1 MHLERFLNNQIM
13 TAIAIERE
21 TNSYWKLVKNASSE
35 IKLALIARLSKAL
48 VTEAQQKRA
57 KVASLIAD
65 IQANAPVNIP
75 ITDEEIQEEINAVRH
90 GQ

>member
-1 MHLERFLNNQIM
+1 M

-21 TNSYWKLVKNASSE
+21 TNSYWSLVKNASSE
-35 IKLALIARLSKAL
+35 IKLALIARLSNAL
-48 VTEAQQKRA
+48 VTETQQKRTKA
-57 KVASLIAD
+57 ASLIAD

-75 ITDEEIQEEINAVRH
+75 ITDEEIQEEINAVRQ

>member
-1 MHLERFLNNQIM
+1 MNTRCGQPVM
-13 TAIAIERE
+13 KTANIPIC
-21 TNSYWKLVKNASSE
+21 LMKNASSE
-35 IKLALIARLSKAL
+35 IKLALIARLSNAL

-57 KVASLIAD
+57 KVASLVAD

>member
-1 MHLERFLNNQIM
+1 M

-48 VTEAQQKRA
+48 VTEAQQKRT

>member
-1 MHLERFLNNQIM
+1 M

-21 TNSYWKLVKNASSE
+21 TNSYWSLVKNASSE
-35 IKLALIARLSKAL
+35 IKLALIARLSNAL
-48 VTEAQQKRA
+48 VTETQQKSTKA
-57 KVASLIAD
+57 ASLIAD

-75 ITDEEIQEEINAVRH
+75 ITDEEIQEEINAVRQ

>member
-1 MHLERFLNNQIM
+1 M

-35 IKLALIARLSKAL
+35 IKLALIARLSNAL
-48 VTEAQQKRA
+48 VTEAQQKRT

-75 ITDEEIQEEINAVRH
+75 ITDEEIQEEINAVRR